1 MRKID
6 RLDCVLLVDDD
17 FATNY
22 FHKLV
27 IGKAD
32 IDTHIQVVENGR
44 DALDYITR
52 SGKFKDSTTP
62 LPGIIFLDINMPR
75 MNGWEFLEEYR
86 KLPKDLRARI
96 VMAMVTTSLNPADE
110 KKAHNNADLI
120 DFISKPLTLEKFEEI
135 VDEHFTAQGQV

>member
-27 IGKAD
+27 IEKAG
-32 IDTHIQVVENGR
+32 IDTHVQVVENGR
-44 DALDYITR
+44 DALDYITC
-52 SGKFKDSTTP
+52 SGKFKESATP

-86 KLPKDLRARI
+86 KLPQELKAKI

-110 KKAHNNADLI
+110 KKAHNNKDLI

-135 VDEHFTAQGQV
+135 VSAHFTAQD